1 MTGKIISFIMSG
13 GIGSRLWPLSREDFP
28 KQFHDFSGHGSM
40 LSQTVSRL
48 NHHRDTPIYLIG
60 SEAHASRLGQDIAG
74 LPLNGGRPIFEPIGR
89 NTAAAV
95 ALASQIALNEQGE
108 DALVLVV
115 PSDHEI
121 STNDDF
127 WTTINEGKLAAKNG
141 KIVVFGIAPDKP
153 ETGYGYIE
161 TAKDNNKALGN
172 HVFDVERFVEKP
184 DLETAQN
191 YFASGNFLWN
201 SGIFLFSAKTM
212 QESFLKLSAD
222 IWHKTAKALNA
233 AKTDISGT
241 WLPFDDYADI
251 PSTSVDYAIM
261 EHADNIA
268 LVRAKFHWN
277 DLGSWQSLLDAQGEN
292 NNRDEFGN
300 VIIGDV
306 VAIDCERSYLRSQG
320 GLLSA
325 VGLRNMAVVATSDA
339 TFVAPVSQSQNVRE
353 VVAALEK
360 SGRLEAKF
368 TPAPDRMPI
377 AGSYNARVEH
387 WLFDET
393 LPLWSTRGVDDKGG
407 FYEALGLDG
416 LPIIGERRMRT
427 MARQIYAFAIA
438 GEMGWDGPAQ
448 QLIDHG
454 LDFIFKH
461 GQTEN
466 GGWASSFDAN
476 GEILNPVEDLYDQ
489 AFVLLALAHAHK
501 AGHKKALPAA
511 INSFAFLDEHLS
523 DKSGKG
529 FFETPNG
536 ERQWRR
542 SNPHMH
548 LLETF
553 LAWYDVTG
561 NIDYLQRASRIVDLF
576 KSHFFDRDSW
586 TLGEFFDDEWRI
598 ATGEPGDICEPGHHF
613 EWASLLI
620 SFQNLC
626 AKAKKSC
633 ENLVPFARKLYAFG
647 IANGLNRATGLAYNS
662 VSRSGLPIDRNS
674 RSWPQTEVIKAAIAL
689 DGNQGPDLKPEIE
702 ARVGRLFRWHI
713 DAAPKGLWIDMIDE
727 DGRGRSNQVPAS
739 IFYHLVCALTQYRS
753 FAQQI
758 NPKHNS

>member
-48 NHHRDTPIYLIG
+48 NHYGNTPIYLIA
-60 SEAHASRLGQDIAG
+60 SEAHASRLRQDIAG
-74 LPLNGGRPIFEPIGR
+74 LALNGGRPIFEPIGR

-95 ALASQIALNEQGE
+95 ALASQIALIEQGE
-108 DALVLVV
+108 DALVLIV

-127 WTTINEGKLAAKNG
+127 WATINEGKIAAQNG

-161 TAKDNNKALGN
+161 TAKDNNEALGH

-184 DLETAQN
+184 DLETAKN
-191 YFASGNFLWN
+191 YVASGNFLWN

-212 QESFLKLSAD
+212 RDSFLKLSPQ
-222 IWHKTAKALNA
+222 IWNKTANALNS

-241 WLPFDDYADI
+241 WLAFNDYADI

-261 EHADNIA
+261 EHAKNIA

-377 AGSYNARVEH
+377 AGSYSARVEH

-438 GEMGWDGPAQ
+438 GEMGWKGPAH

-454 LDFIFKH
+454 LDFILKH

-466 GGWASSFDAN
+466 GGWASSFDASGN
-476 GEILNPVEDLYDQ
+476 ILDPIEDLYDQ

-501 AGHKKALPAA
+501 AGHKQALPAA
-511 INSFAFLDEHLS
+511 ITTFAFLDEYLS
-523 DKSGKG
+523 DKAGKG

-536 ERQWRR
+536 ERKWRR

-561 NIDYLQRASRIVDLF
+561 NIDYLQRASRIVALF

-586 TLGEFFDDEWRI
+586 TLGEFFDDDWHI
-598 ATGEPGDICEPGHHF
+598 AMGEAGDICEPGHHF

-620 SFQNLC
+620 NYQNSC
-626 AKAKKSC
+626 SNAGYAC

-727 DGRGRSNQVPAS
+727 NGRGRSNQVPAS
-739 IFYHLVCALTQYRS
+739 IFYHLVCALTEYRL
-753 FAQQI
+753 FADHI
-758 NPKHNS
+758 K